1 MFAKRI
7 SPLVV
12 PMETIILNT
21 RRKSTRATP
30 VAASRKNSR
39 IYVLVSTVCIWIH
52 QKLGCIAFSAGSTY
66 DHISIMIAL
75 VVATVKGEAG
85 TPQFAV
91 IKWAVRVI
99 D

>member
-1 MFAKRI
+1 
-7 SPLVV
+7 
-12 PMETIILNT
+12 
-21 RRKSTRATP
+21 
-30 VAASRKNSR
+30 
-39 IYVLVSTVCIWIH
+39 
-52 QKLGCIAFSAGSTY
+52 
-66 DHISIMIAL
+66 MIAL